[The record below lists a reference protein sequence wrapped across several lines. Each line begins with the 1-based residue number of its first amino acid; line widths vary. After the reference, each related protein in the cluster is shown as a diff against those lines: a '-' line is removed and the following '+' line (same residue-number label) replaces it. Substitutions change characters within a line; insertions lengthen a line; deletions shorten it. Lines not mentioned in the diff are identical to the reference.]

1 MLTIVGIGPGA
12 LDGRTLEAQRALEE
26 ADILTGYSTYINL
39 LRDEFPQKRL
49 FYTGMRQ
56 EVERC
61 RESLRLS
68 REGQRVALC
77 CSGDA
82 QVYGMAALVLELACP
97 DDDIRII
104 PGVTAA
110 LSAAALLGAPISG
123 DFAVISL
130 SDLLT
135 PWETIYNRLQAAAQG
150 DFVIA
155 LYNPASK
162 TRLTQLS
169 RACDIIMAHRSGET
183 PYGWVRNIGR
193 IGQEKKLGTLSLLRG
208 EQLDMLTTVIIGN
221 SATVIHNGAML
232 TPRGYRL

>member
-12 LDGRTLEAQRALEE
+12 LDGRTIEAQRALEE
-26 ADILTGYSTYINL
+26 ADILTGYQRYIAL
-39 LRDEFPQKRL
+39 LQEEFPQKPL
-49 FYTGMRQ
+49 FCTGMKQ
-56 EVERC
+56 EAERC

-68 REGQRVALC
+68 RTGQRVALC

-82 QVYGMAALVLELACP
+82 QVYGMAALVMEMACT

-110 LSAAALLGAPISG
+110 LSAAALLGAPLSG

-135 PWETIYNRLQAAAQG
+135 PWETISRRLMAAGQG

-162 TRLTQLS
+162 TRLTQL
-169 RACDIIMAHRSGET
+169 RQACEIIMAYRSGET
-183 PYGWVRNIGR
+183 PCGWVRNIGR
-193 IGQEKKLGTLSLLRG
+193 RGQEKKLCTLSSMYG

-221 SATVIHNGAML
+221 SGTVVRNGAML
-232 TPRGYRL
+232 TPRGYSL